1 MIARVEP
8 PVETLLTSI
17 GAMNSA
23 GDPATLR
30 IAAGWAFVAGL
41 CVAALVAIVALLN
54 GSFDDDDLRVVGTS
68 LGFSVFSSTGAAG
81 SSLRKRTDTWRWG
94 FGSATMASAVAAFGL
109 LLLVLWGDGS
119 WRAFGVAG
127 LIALWSGHAA
137 LVLGALRPGDS
148 PLIRMLA
155 GVAVV
160 TLGVDAGVGVL
171 ALVGSLD
178 DTDVDGVG
186 QLLAALLV
194 VALLATALPPVLR
207 RLQGVGEPRRR
218 SRNGL
223 ADGVAD
229 VADRLGAMDLPP
241 QARAEIARLRELV
254 REAGG

>member
-1 MIARVEP
+1 MQ
-8 PVETLLTSI
+8 T
-17 GAMNSA
+17 A
-23 GDPATLR
+23 GDPAALR
-30 IAAGWAFVAGL
+30 TAAGWAFVAGL

-81 SSLRKRTDTWRWG
+81 SSLRRRPDTWQWA
-94 FGSATMASAVAAFGL
+94 FGTATMASAVAAFGL

-119 WRAFGVAG
+119 WRSFGVAG
-127 LIALWSGHAA
+127 LIALWSGHAS
-137 LVLGALRPGDS
+137 LVLGGLRPGDS
-148 PLIRMLA
+148 ALIRMLA
-155 GVAVV
+155 GAAVV
-160 TLGVDAGVGVL
+160 TLGVDAAVGVL

-178 DTDVDGVG
+178 DTDLEGIG

-194 VALLATALPPVLR
+194 VALLSTALPPVLR

-223 ADGVAD
+223 ADGVTA

-254 REAGG
+254 READG